1 MDERYVVKKESGS
14 QWAYLRDTKT
24 GSTVCRSNVLK
35 KDAWSKLD
43 KHCARLNERD
53 KLDQDLKAV

>member
-35 KDAWSKLD
+35 KDAWSNLISI
-43 KHCARLNERD
+43 ALGLMRGISWIRL
-53 KLDQDLKAV
+53 